1 MYCRAI
7 LARFTSVY
15 YVFGWCALVCCSVG
29 LCGMVGR
36 LAFCPRARVVGCCSF
51 GVRMA
56 RIGFM
61 YADIYLYTVAVGV
74 ACGAFSRSC
83 GGVVRLWLA
92 VCVIAWFVPCGA
104 V

>member
-1 MYCRAI
+1 M
-7 LARFTSVY
+7 
-15 YVFGWCALVCCSVG
+15 VCCCVG
-29 LCGMVGR
+29 LWFACAVGVVVEGV
-36 LAFCPRARVVGCCSF
+36 ARV

-61 YADIYLYTVAVGV
+61 YTDIYLYTVAVGV

-92 VCVIAWFVPCGA
+92 VYVIAWFVPCG
-104 V
+104 VTVSMYI